1 MRNCFL
7 SCHNSF
13 LLVSGLRKS
22 ALVAALICLAIS
34 AVSCRTIKEVQIVTD
49 TLAVH
54 DTTEVFVHDTTKIKE
69 VRYDSIDRLVE
80 KTVYVDT
87 NGVVHEKEVEKLTH
101 YIYLQ
106 DEQYKVMESYYKKK
120 VSELEKKLEEKA
132 KVEYVEKELNWYQKT
147 MITLGWCFIAA
158 VVVAI
163 FLLLYLKKIRNFF
176 NLKRKVT

>member
-1 MRNCFL
+1 MRNGFL

-13 LLVSGLRKS
+13 LLVSGLRKA
-22 ALVAALICLAIS
+22 ALVTALICLAIS
-34 AVSCRTIKEVQIVTD
+34 AVSCRSVKEVQIITD

-120 VSELEKKLEEKA
+120 VSELEKKLEEKV
-132 KVEYVEKELNWYQKT
+132 KVEYVEKELNWFQKT
-147 MITLGWCFIAA
+147 MIGLGWYFIAA
-158 VVVAI
+158 I
-163 FLLLYLKKIRNFF
+163 IITGICLYFK
-176 NLKRKVT
+176 LKRKVT

>member
-132 KVEYVEKELNWYQKT
+132 KVEYVEKKLNWLQKT
-147 MITLGWCFIAA
+147 LMGLGVCFIITLIGFGTY
-158 VVVAI
+158 
-163 FLLLYLKKIRNFF
+163 LYFK
-176 NLKRKVT
+176 LKRKVT

>member
-1 MRNCFL
+1 MRDGFL

-13 LLVSGLRKS
+13 LLVSGLRKA

-34 AVSCRTIKEVQIVTD
+34 AVSCRSVKEVQIVTD

-69 VRYDSIDRLVE
+69 VRYDSIDRFVE

-87 NGVVHEKEVEKLTH
+87 NGVVHEKEVEKLTR

-132 KVEYVEKELNWYQKT
+132 KVEYVEKELNWFQKT
-147 MITLGWCFIAA
+147 MIGLGWCFIAA
-158 VVVAI
+158 IVI
-163 FLLLYLKKIRNFF
+163 SGICLYFK
-176 NLKRKVT
+176 LKRKVT

>member
-1 MRNCFL
+1 MRNGFL
-7 SCHNSF
+7 SCHKLGF
-13 LLVSGLRKS
+13 LLVKSGLRK
-22 ALVAALICLAIS
+22 AVLVAALICLAIS
-34 AVSCRTIKEVQIVTD
+34 TVSCRSVKEVQTITD

-54 DTTEVFVHDTTKIKE
+54 DTTEIYIHDTTKIKE

-132 KVEYVEKELNWYQKT
+132 KVEYVEKELNWFQKT
-147 MITLGWCFIAA
+147 MIGLGWCFIAA
-158 VVVAI
+158 IIIAGI
-163 FLLLYLKKIRNFF
+163 CLYFK
-176 NLKRKVT
+176 LKRKVT